1 VSVSVSQRRIVGRS
15 RANVILSAI
24 LGEVST
30 VFHHRDSEVT
40 EPEGRGS
47 RILDPNLLPSQPP
60 SVVNLAIQIRGG
72 GSLGARGLY
81 TLAIVNRTPD
91 LILASASPR
100 RRELLESLG
109 LVLAI
114 APVDIDEAVREGEP
128 VRDYAVR
135 VAAEKCDAAVARQG
149 ATTLAVLAADTIVSI
164 GHEIL
169 GKPTSEVQA
178 VAMLQR
184 LAGRR
189 HEVLTAYR
197 IRLGERVVERLV
209 STFVTFRSLD
219 GSEVAAYLA
228 SGEWRG
234 KAGAYAIQ
242 GVAGSFVT
250 ELRGSFTNVV
260 GLPVAEVIAD
270 LRALEALP
278 GYPPPAFGAS
288 ASGATP

>member
-1 VSVSVSQRRIVGRS
+1 
-15 RANVILSAI
+15 
-24 LGEVST
+24 
-30 VFHHRDSEVT
+30 
-40 EPEGRGS
+40 
-47 RILDPNLLPSQPP
+47 
-60 SVVNLAIQIRGG
+60 
-72 GSLGARGLY
+72 
-81 TLAIVNRTPD
+81 
-91 LILASASPR
+91 
-100 RRELLESLG
+100 
-109 LVLAI
+109 
-114 APVDIDEAVREGEP
+114 
-128 VRDYAVR
+128 
-135 VAAEKCDAAVARQG
+135 
-149 ATTLAVLAADTIVSI
+149 
-164 GHEIL
+164 
-169 GKPTSEVQA
+169 
-178 VAMLQR
+178 MLQR

-242 GVAGSFVT
+242 GIAGSFVT
-250 ELRGSFTNVV
+250 DVRGSFTNVV

>member
-1 VSVSVSQRRIVGRS
+1 
-15 RANVILSAI
+15 
-24 LGEVST
+24 
-30 VFHHRDSEVT
+30 
-40 EPEGRGS
+40 
-47 RILDPNLLPSQPP
+47 
-60 SVVNLAIQIRGG
+60 VNG
-72 GSLGARGLY
+72 
-81 TLAIVNRTPD
+81 NPD

-100 RRELLESLG
+100 RRELLGNLG
-109 LVLAI
+109 LVLAVE
-114 APVDIDEAVREGEP
+114 PVDLDESAREGEA

-135 VAAEKCDAAVARQG
+135 VAAEKCDAAVARLG
-149 ATTLAVLAADTIVSI
+149 SPTLAVLAADTIVSI
-164 GHEIL
+164 ANEIL
-169 GKPTSEVQA
+169 GKPADEVQA
-178 VAMLQR
+178 EAMLQR

-219 GSEVAAYLA
+219 GKEVAAYIA

-242 GVAGSFVT
+242 GIAGSFVS
-250 ELRGSFTNVV
+250 EVRGSFTNVV

-278 GYPPPAFGAS
+278 GYPPPAFGAV
-288 ASGATP
+288 P

>member
-1 VSVSVSQRRIVGRS
+1 VGY
-15 RANVILSAI
+15 IL
-24 LGEVST
+24 
-30 VFHHRDSEVT
+30 
-40 EPEGRGS
+40 
-47 RILDPNLLPSQPP
+47 
-60 SVVNLAIQIRGG
+60 
-72 GSLGARGLY
+72 AR
-81 TLAIVNRTPD
+81 IVNRTPD

-100 RRELLESLG
+100 RRELLETLG
-109 LVLAI
+109 LVLSI

-135 VAAEKCDAAVARQG
+135 MAAEKCDAAVARQG
-149 ATTLAVLAADTIVSI
+149 ANALAVLAADTIVSV

-169 GKPTSEVQA
+169 GKPADEAQA
-178 VAMLQR
+178 KNMLQR
-184 LAGRR
+184 LAARR

-197 IRLGERVVERLV
+197 IRLGERLVERLV

-219 GSEVAAYLA
+219 SNEAAAYLA

-242 GVAGSFVT
+242 GIAGSFVT
-250 ELRGSFTNVV
+250 EVRGSFTNVV

-278 GYPPPAFGAS
+278 GYPAPAFGAPAFE
-288 ASGATP
+288 ASP